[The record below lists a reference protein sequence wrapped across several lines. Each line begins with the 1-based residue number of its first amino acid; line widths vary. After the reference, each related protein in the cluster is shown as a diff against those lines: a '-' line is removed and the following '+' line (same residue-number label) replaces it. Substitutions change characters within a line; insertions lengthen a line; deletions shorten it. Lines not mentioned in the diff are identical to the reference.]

1 MPGRTCR
8 TEGGYALIEVLIS
21 AMLLLT
27 VAAGVFTALDSGA
40 RAGAEERH
48 RAQAHSLAEDDQ
60 ARIRS
65 RPAQCPDS
73 QLNCTTAV
81 ESLLTPLT
89 RTVTLGGSR
98 YTIVSRAQFGNET
111 ASTNPCSIGTGS
123 RDYLKISSTVTWPSI
138 GSRPAV
144 VASSV
149 MPVPRRAGLQ
159 VNIVDRNNNGV
170 PGIGVSGTGPAGFS
184 GTTGAT
190 GCVRWSNL
198 PASATYLLSVS
209 AGGRVD
215 ENGDPAP
222 GNAPTA
228 PQVTTVRADSVNSVT
243 LMLDFPGRISN
254 IGFRTRNYSNNLAT
268 SSADSVVVGFTG
280 KPAKVFDSAGHL
292 ITAPPTTGRVTQL
305 TTDPILF
312 PFTSPYFVYAGSCVT
327 NQPPTGQP
335 LGSVTVPPGGSG
347 TLTSPGFIQLPSL
360 QVTVLNNGTGL
371 SGAKV
376 TARDASCN
384 VTRTL
389 TTATDSNGRV
399 QPVGNIGLPFGTY
412 TVCAQNSAGTDR
424 LRTTVALTSAGSTGT
439 PLSID
444 LRNQPN
450 GTCP

>member
-27 VAAGVFTALDSGA
+27 VAAGVFTALDSGT
-40 RAGAEERH
+40 RASAQERH

-65 RPAQCPDS
+65 RPAQCPGSD
-73 QLNCTTAV
+73 LNCTTAV
-81 ESLLTPLT
+81 ESLLTPQS
-89 RTVTLGGSR
+89 RIVTQGGTP

-111 ASTNPCSIGTGS
+111 ASTNPCSIGSGS
-123 RDYLKISSTVTWPSI
+123 RDYLKISSTVTWPTL

-144 VASSV
+144 VASSL

-184 GTTGAT
+184 GTTGPT

-215 ENGDPAP
+215 DNGNPAP
-222 GNAPTA
+222 GNAPTPA
-228 PQVTTVRADSVNSVT
+228 LTTSVRADSVNSVT

-254 IGFRTRNYSNNLAT
+254 IGFRTRNYSNGLAT

-280 KPAKVFDSAGHL
+280 KPAKVFNSAGHL
-292 ITAPPTTGRVTQL
+292 ITAPPTTGRASQI

-312 PFTSPYFVYAGSCVT
+312 PFTSPYFVYAGSCVS
-327 NQPPTGQP
+327 NQPPAGQP
-335 LGSVTVPPGGSG
+335 LGSVIVPPGASG
-347 TLTSPGFIQLPSL
+347 TLASPGFIQLPSL
-360 QVTVLNNGTGL
+360 QVTVLNGTSPL
-371 SGAKV
+371 ANARV

-389 TTATDSNGRV
+389 TTATDANGRV

-424 LRTTVALTSAGSTGT
+424 RTTTVALTSAGSTGT
-439 PLSID
+439 PVSID
-444 LRNQPN
+444 LQSQPS